1 MTDWPIQK
9 IGEIDLVRLMK
20 EIGHIKKPVEGPRQ
34 VPFQKKK
41 DAGSGED
48 SLGTSFILRT
58 DEYDYDTLIYSDDEF
73 PYLNSIITEY
83 KMLRTRKMFMQEKF
97 NYAWH
102 IDNSPRIHI
111 PLHTNEHCMWIIRD
125 GHNDEEDKIYRIP
138 ADGGVYLIDT
148 TVPHTFLNANADPFM
163 RTHIVGATTITT
175 KIIPLLKN
183 RS

>member
-1 MTDWPIQK
+1 MIDWPIQK
-9 IGEIDLVRLMK
+9 IGEIDLELLMK
-20 EIGHIKKPVEGPRQ
+20 EIGHIKKPEEGPRQ
-34 VPFQKKK
+34 FPFQKKK
-41 DAGSGED
+41 NAEDAEESK
-48 SLGTSFILRT
+48 GTNFVLRT
-58 DEYDYDTLIYSDDEF
+58 DEFDYDTLIYSNDEF

-83 KMLRTRKMFMQEKF
+83 KMLRTRKMWMHEKF

-102 IDNSPRIHI
+102 LDNSPRIHI

-125 GHNDEEDKIYRIP
+125 GHNNEEDRVYRIP

-175 KIIPLLKN
+175 DTIPLPKD